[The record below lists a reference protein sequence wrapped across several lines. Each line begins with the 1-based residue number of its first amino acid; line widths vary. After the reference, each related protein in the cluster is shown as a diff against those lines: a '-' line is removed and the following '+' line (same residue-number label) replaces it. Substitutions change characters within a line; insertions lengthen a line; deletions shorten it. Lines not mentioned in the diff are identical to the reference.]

1 MEVLQGLFVLLIAV
15 LTSPQDSVFCVP
27 QIAPENTIT
36 RLSSPLTLNCSSS
49 CPHGKATW
57 KVMQDSLFASVN
69 PHGHYSTMEVQS
81 ITMEHTSFTCEERC
95 DKKRSRT
102 VKLYHFLGPTIT
114 TDPKD
119 PETGQPFQVKCEVK
133 IHPGLSAELELTHGE
148 RVLSNQTKCPENFS
162 SILQT
167 CEVSSKE
174 NILVSEAQYKCEATL
189 RKDSSQRIES
199 ANLSLK
205 LRAALTTHLPTETTP
220 LAKETVAF
228 PKETTPLP
236 TASTPKS
243 TASVVTKE
251 VTIQTDLLNTQSNT
265 ALKKAAS
272 TTHLPTDTT
281 PLAKKTEAVPKETTP
296 LPKETTP
303 LPTETTPLPK
313 ETTPLA
319 KKTVAFPKE
328 TTPLAKKTVAFPK
341 ETTPLAKETVAFP
354 KETTPLAKETV
365 AFPKETTPLAKVTVA
380 FPKETTPPP
389 TASTTKSTASVVT
402 KRVTIQT
409 DLLNTQSNTA
419 LKSSAAVRTSSSAS
433 SSDKQA
439 TLNESSSST
448 IWVAVIICVVIL
460 VLVICFVLFFCF
472 KKRKEAQPQQKETL
486 QFCNL

>member
-27 QIAPENTIT
+27 QIAPENPIT

-49 CPHGKATW
+49 CPHGKVTW
-57 KVMQDSLFASVN
+57 KLMQDSLFASVN
-69 PHGHYSTMEVQS
+69 PHGHYSTMEFQS
-81 ITMEHTSFTCEERC
+81 ITMEHTSFICEERC
-95 DKKRSRT
+95 DKKRSRGT

-133 IHPGLSAELELTHGE
+133 IHPDLSAELELTHGE
-148 RVLSNQTKCPENFS
+148 RVLSTETKCAENFS

-205 LRAALTTHLPTETTP
+205 LREAALTTHLPTEPTP

-236 TASTPKS
+236 KETTPLPTASTTMS

-265 ALKKAAS
+265 AL
-272 TTHLPTDTT
+272 
-281 PLAKKTEAVPKETTP
+281 
-296 LPKETTP
+296 
-303 LPTETTPLPK
+303 
-313 ETTPLA
+313 
-319 KKTVAFPKE
+319 
-328 TTPLAKKTVAFPK
+328 
-341 ETTPLAKETVAFP
+341 
-354 KETTPLAKETV
+354 
-365 AFPKETTPLAKVTVA
+365 
-380 FPKETTPPP
+380 
-389 TASTTKSTASVVT
+389 
-402 KRVTIQT
+402 
-409 DLLNTQSNTA
+409 N
-419 LKSSAAVRTSSSAS
+419 SSAAVRTSSSAS